1 MCTQTTCLALS
12 CRGLPSSEGSSRGAW
27 GVDLTSLWK
36 ALGLML
42 NGGGGA
48 AAREVPCLPQEGVRD
63 DGQLC
68 PLSSHLA
75 CPSLPARKELIF

>member
-1 MCTQTTCLALS
+1 MHTDHLPGPVMQRAALLRRVLT
-12 CRGLPSSEGSSRGAW
+12 RGL

>member
-1 MCTQTTCLALS
+1 MHTDHLPGPVMQRAALLRRVFT
-12 CRGLPSSEGSSRGAW
+12 RGLGCGLDQSVEGIGTDAE
-27 GVDLTSLWK
+27 
-36 ALGLML
+36 
-42 NGGGGA
+42 GGGGA